1 MVVLLH
7 VVTFYSLS
15 VLRGA
20 SAAAAAHHSCSGP
33 LVSTL
38 PQSSFQSS
46 SQSSASYAAHNA
58 KLNRRDG
65 AGGWSPVVT
74 EQEPWLQ
81 VDLRERMEVTAVAT
95 QGRFDSWDWVSSFL
109 LLYSDAGRAWTQYR
123 HEDGVGVSARRLHA
137 AYTPPH
143 SLLLWFTLGW

>member
-7 VVTFYSLS
+7 MVTLYSLS
-15 VLRGA
+15 VLSGA
-20 SAAAAAHHSCSGP
+20 SAAAHYNCNGP

-38 PQSSFQSS
+38 PQSSIQSS
-46 SQSSASYAAHNA
+46 SQSSAGYAAHNA

-81 VDLRERMEVTAVAT
+81 VDLREQMEVTAVAT
-95 QGRFDSWDWVSSFL
+95 QGRFDSWGL
-109 LLYSDAGRAWTQYR
+109 GQQL
-123 HEDGVGVSARRLHA
+123 
-137 AYTPPH
+137 PPA
-143 SLLLWFTLGW
+143 LQ